1 MKRNIFDRLG
11 YFKWSIHNLLAHPL
25 MEILH
30 LIGLSSWGDKLHD
43 FTIPEPSHTLE
54 HEHEHEIDFDEGHS
68 PR

>member
-11 YFKWSIHNLLAHPL
+11 YFKWSIHNLIAHPI

-30 LIGLSSWGDKLHD
+30 LIGLSKLGGKLHNY
-43 FTIPEPSHTLE
+43 TLPEPSHSND
-54 HEHEHEIDFDEGHS
+54 HKHEHEIDFDEGHS